1 MCSIGT
7 ICIQALIQKQLQGSM
22 HESQQLKRQLERQI
36 SEDIEVIEKQRKE
49 YEHSAQTIESKLA
62 ETQAH
67 VTELTK
73 TLDVTNAALEER
85 AREVIKLQEANSEL
99 LKRIKHSEE
108 KRSSLKLKFKASLK
122 AAVKR
127 QNDEALALL
136 KNQLLKKYEAQ
147 LQEALAEQSAGIA
160 QGETK
165 NKQNILISELKAQVD
180 HQDKQKKLL
189 RQKYRDL
196 KNEMQELQ
204 VTQNRPST
212 HEQGKIEGHVIL
224 DELKLFVK

>member
-1 MCSIGT
+1 MVRSYFSKSIQEFHQRPNES
-7 ICIQALIQKQLQGSM
+7 ILFELIQASEGSNLL
-22 HESQQLKRQLERQI
+22 ESQ
-36 SEDIEVIEKQRKE
+36 
-49 YEHSAQTIESKLA
+49 KLA
-62 ETQAH
+62 W
-67 VTELTK
+67 
-73 TLDVTNAALEER
+73 
-85 AREVIKLQEANSEL
+85 EVEIS
-99 LKRIKHSEE
+99 
-108 KRSSLKLKFKASLK
+108 
-122 AAVKR
+122 
-127 QNDEALALL
+127 LL

-160 QGETK
+160 QDETK

-212 HEQGKIEGHVIL
+212 HEQGKTEGHVIFY
-224 DELKLFVK
+224 ELKLFVK